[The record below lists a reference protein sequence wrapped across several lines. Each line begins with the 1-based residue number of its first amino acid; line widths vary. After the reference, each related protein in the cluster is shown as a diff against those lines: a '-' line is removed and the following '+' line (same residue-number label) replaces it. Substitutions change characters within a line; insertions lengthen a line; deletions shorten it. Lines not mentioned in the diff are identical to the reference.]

1 MTKRRLPLAPAA
13 IFCTLLWG
21 SAAPFIKWGY
31 ELLQIE
37 STGDILVFAGLRFML
52 AGLLVLLTAHFF
64 EHKKLISAHIRPSS
78 IATLALF
85 QTFAQ
90 YWFYYV
96 GVSNTFGVT
105 SAVITG
111 TGAFISLLMSVY
123 IFQYESMTANK
134 ALGCFLGFAGI
145 VVMNLSGMDGFH
157 FAWVGEGM
165 ILASQLSSALS
176 SAFIKKFTQTQD
188 AVLLSGWQFL
198 AGGTALCLAGF
209 VMGGFLPAPVL
220 SGWLVLL
227 YLAFVSG
234 GCLYRMGTIAAGV
247 SFECGGHIQLSHSGG
262 GRIVEC
268 FAAGGKCPGIFM
280 EYAGGHGTGGLRR
293 VVRKQKGCQMT
304 AFMILWAVRLGCF

>member
-96 GVSNTFGVT
+96 GVSNTSGVT

-157 FAWVGEGM
+157 FAWMGEGM

-234 GCLYRMGTIAAGV
+234 AAYTVWGLLLREYPLSAVGIYNCLIPVAGV
-247 SFECGGHIQLSHSGG
+247 LWSALLLGESAQAFSWNTLAAMVLVVCG
-262 GRIVEC
+262 VW
-268 FAAGGKCPGIFM
+268 FANK
-280 EYAGGHGTGGLRR
+280 
-293 VVRKQKGCQMT
+293 K
-304 AFMILWAVRLGCF
+304 AVR